1 MELRHLITFKT
12 IVDVDGFKKAADK
25 LGYAQSSVTAH
36 IKELEEELEKPLF
49 DRLGRKTILTQAG
62 RDFYPYAIEIID
74 LYAKSKSVV
83 SEGEEPSGPLTIGAS
98 ESLMVHWLPELIM
111 EFAQKYPKVE
121 LTLKSLQYENLTSQ
135 LKSGDIDIAMLVE
148 MPHWQ
153 VNELQIDQIREE
165 RLCFITSGDKRER
178 MLVTEYRCGW
188 RPIIED
194 YIKKTDTSM
203 SRIELP
209 SLEAIKKSVMCGL
222 GVSMLPYFVVKDELN
237 KGKLEE
243 IKQSISQL
251 GIYTAVHKDKWLSK
265 NMKAFLQV
273 LNNQGEDSFGK

>member
-1 MELRHLITFKT
+1 MIIGVDRVELRHLITFKT

-111 EFAQKYPKVE
+111 EFTQKYPNVE

-148 MPHWQ
+148 MP
-153 VNELQIDQIREE
+153 E
-165 RLCFITSGDKRER
+165 
-178 MLVTEYRCGW
+178 
-188 RPIIED
+188 
-194 YIKKTDTSM
+194 
-203 SRIELP
+203 
-209 SLEAIKKSVMCGL
+209 
-222 GVSMLPYFVVKDELN
+222 
-237 KGKLEE
+237 
-243 IKQSISQL
+243 
-251 GIYTAVHKDKWLSK
+251 SK
-265 NMKAFLQV
+265 
-273 LNNQGEDSFGK
+273 